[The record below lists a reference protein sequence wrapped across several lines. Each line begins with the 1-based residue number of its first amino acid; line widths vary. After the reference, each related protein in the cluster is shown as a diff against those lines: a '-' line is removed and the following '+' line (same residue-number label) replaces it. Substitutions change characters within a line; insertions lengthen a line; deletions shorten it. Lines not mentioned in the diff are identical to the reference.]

1 MANKPI
7 TSGELEYILE
17 VNKKAIEINVEVAQ
31 QQEQVLEKLKLIEDG
46 KVQVLKF
53 SEETNEIVKESIEEK
68 IESIEKHL
76 FRLNIILGSAGV
88 GAILT
93 LIQYF
98 IHK

>member
-1 MANKPI
+1 MTNKPI
-7 TSGELEYILE
+7 TSTELGYILE

-31 QQEQVLEKLKLIEDG
+31 QHDQVLEQLNAIREDQEQILKL
-46 KVQVLKF
+46 
-53 SEETNEIVKESIEEK
+53 SEEIDKSTKENETK

-76 FRLNIILGSAGV
+76 FRLDIILGSAGI

-98 IHK
+98 LHK